1 MLDQVPDRL
10 QNHRATPI
18 LTYHSLDE
26 SGSVTSVRPQFFHEH
41 MHSLAR
47 RGFVG
52 ISLSQLLD
60 GWDNITPLPA
70 RPVVLTFDDGFAN
83 LLEHAAPL
91 LSELGFRATI
101 FVVSGRC
108 GQTNDWPNQAPDIPR
123 LPLLSWSELAQMVT
137 AGFEMGA
144 HSVTH
149 RPLTEITQAEAE
161 REIVESK
168 ETIEQR
174 MGRPVNTFAYPF
186 GVFSRANY
194 EVVRKHF
201 RGACSVELGKARREN
216 DRHQLPR
223 LDVYYLRQPALFQ
236 LFETL
241 PGQAYLG
248 LRGAGRN
255 VRAGLVR
262 RGLFSQSKP
271 DEKHGDG
278 QR

>member
-1 MLDQVPDRL
+1 MLDQAPSRL
-10 QNHRATPI
+10 QNRRDIPI

-26 SGSVTSVRPQFFHEH
+26 SGSVTSVRPRFFHEH
-41 MHSLAR
+41 MRSLAR

-52 ISLSQLLD
+52 ISLSELLD
-60 GWDNITPLPA
+60 GWDDIAPLPA

-83 LLEHAAPL
+83 LLEHAAPV

-101 FVVSGRC
+101 FVVSGHC
-108 GQTNDWPNQAPDIPR
+108 GQTNDWPNQASDIPR
-123 LPLLSWSELAQMVT
+123 LPLLSWSELTQMAT

-144 HSVTH
+144 HSITH
-149 RPLTEITQAEAE
+149 RPLTEITQTEAE

-168 ETIEQR
+168 ETIEGR
-174 MGRPVNTFAYPF
+174 LGRPVNTFAYPF

-194 EVVRKHF
+194 EVVRAHF
-201 RGACSVELGKARREN
+201 RAACSVELGKARHES

-223 LDVYYLRQPALFQ
+223 LDVYYLRHPALFQ

-262 RGLFSQSKP
+262 CGFLFQTKP
-271 DEKHGDG
+271 GEKHGDG
-278 QR
+278 QH